1 MREYQ
6 AILKRTTYTIAIV
19 LALTFAS
26 RASVAQTPAAD
37 IFKAKCEMCH
47 GADGQS
53 NTPVGKALGALPY
66 TSPEV
71 MKLSDSQI
79 IEAIKNGKNNN
90 KMPAFGSQLT
100 DDQIK
105 SLLAYIHALQ
115 KKK

>member
-1 MREYQ
+1 M
-6 AILKRTTYTIAIV
+6 KRATYTIAIV
-19 LALTFAS
+19 LAFTLAS
-26 RASVAQTPAAD
+26 RSGLAQNSAAD

-53 NTPVGKALGALPY
+53 NTPVGKAMGALPY

-71 MKLSDSQI
+71 MKLSDAQI
-79 IEAIKNGKNNN
+79 IDAIKNGKNNN

-100 DDQIK
+100 DAQIK
-105 SLLAYIHALQ
+105 SLLPYIHALQ

>member
-1 MREYQ
+1 V
-6 AILKRTTYTIAIV
+6 ILKRAINAIAIV
-19 LALTFAS
+19 LAFTFTS
-26 RASVAQTPAAD
+26 RTALAQNSAAD

-47 GADGQS
+47 GADGLS
-53 NTPVGKALGALPY
+53 NTPVGKALGAHSY

-71 MKLSDSQI
+71 MKLSDTQI
-79 IEAIKNGKNNN
+79 TDVIKQGKN

-105 SLLAYIHALQ
+105 SLLPYIHSLQ